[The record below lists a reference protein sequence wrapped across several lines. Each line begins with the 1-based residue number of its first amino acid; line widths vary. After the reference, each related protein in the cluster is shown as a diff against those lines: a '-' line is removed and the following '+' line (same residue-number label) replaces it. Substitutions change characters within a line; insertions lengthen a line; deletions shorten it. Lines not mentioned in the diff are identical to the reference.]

1 MQYIISMPKI
11 LGLDISSN
19 TIGYAV
25 IEYDDKNIS
34 LIKTGHI
41 KPPPSSKGSLTFRAM
56 KASEKIKSLLLTEAP
71 DSVAVEAYA
80 SRFTAGRSTART
92 IIVLSFFNEL
102 VSLICL
108 QTLGYETDK
117 YPVTSVRS
125 VISKHLN
132 IKSVSKDDIF
142 NLMKTTFPSFKFD
155 LNRVGNIS
163 KEYFDQA
170 DAIAVAYCHAIKNQ
184 KNIK

>member
-1 MQYIISMPKI
+1 MQYTISMPKV

-19 TIGYAV
+19 TIGYAI
-25 IEYDDKNIS
+25 IEYNDNSMS

-56 KASEKIKSLLLTEAP
+56 KASEKIRELLEKENP
-71 DSVAVEAYA
+71 DHVAVESYA

-102 VSLICL
+102 TSLICL
-108 QTLGYETDK
+108 QTLKFETDK
-117 YPVTSVRS
+117 YPVTSIRS
-125 VISKHLN
+125 TISKHLN
-132 IKSVSKDDIF
+132 IKSVSKDDVF
-142 NLMKTTFPSFKFD
+142 NLMRSTFPNFKVG
-155 LNRVGNIS
+155 LNKVGNIS

-184 KNIK
+184 KKTK